1 MANRPGSGPTSLL
14 EEFVREC
21 FDEIIPRAGTDC
33 AKYDDRLKRFGRP
46 DVLPLWVADM
56 DFRAPA
62 CVREALQVL
71 VDENLYGYHL
81 KSERYARAI
90 VDWWARRHGHAVDPA
105 GIVFSPGVVAAL
117 SHLVQA
123 LTAKGDGII
132 IQPPV
137 YHPFAWAVRANERRL
152 LENPL
157 REQAG
162 EYAMDFDDLE
172 RKAREARLLILCS
185 PHNPVGRVWRRE
197 ELARVADICLRSGV
211 RIIADEIHNDLV
223 YPPHRHVPTAG
234 LSPEVARITVTTHAA
249 SKTFNLAGLS
259 VAYVMIEGQ
268 ELREAF
274 RKVSD
279 ILHVEAV
286 NPFGLRAMEAAFT
299 QGESWRKAL
308 LEYLE
313 GNSLLVRSYLQEHLP
328 RVALSPLEGTYLV
341 WLDFRRYGFSP
352 QELRECIVEKA
363 RLGLNDGPMF
373 GPGGE
378 GFQRMNIA
386 CPRAVLREA
395 LDRLKTALG

>member
-1 MANRPGSGPTSLL
+1 LPVS
-14 EEFVREC
+14 
-21 FDEIIPRAGTDC
+21 FDEVIPRAGTDC
-33 AKYDDRLKRFGRP
+33 AKYDDRLRRFGRA

-56 DFRAPA
+56 DFQAPD
-62 CVREALQVL
+62 CVREALQPL
-71 VDENLYGYHL
+71 VDQNLYGYHL
-81 KSERYARAI
+81 KGERYVRAI

-105 GIVFSPGVVAAL
+105 GIVFSPGVVPAL
-117 SHLVQA
+117 SHLIQA

-132 IQPPV
+132 VQPPV

-157 REQAG
+157 LEQGG

-172 RKAREARLLILCS
+172 GKAREARLLILCS

-197 ELARVADICLRSGV
+197 ELERLADICLRHGV
-211 RIIADEIHNDLV
+211 TIVSDEIHNDLV
-223 YPPHRHVPTAG
+223 YPQYRHLPTAS
-234 LSPEVARITVTTHAA
+234 LSPEVARVTVTCHAA

-259 VAYVMIEGQ
+259 VAYVLIEGQ

-274 RKVSD
+274 RTVSD
-279 ILHVEAV
+279 ILHVEAL
-286 NPFGLRAMEAAFT
+286 NPFGLRATEAAFT
-299 QGESWRKAL
+299 HGEAWLKAL

-313 GNSLLVRSYLQEHLP
+313 GNYRLVRGYLEEHLP
-328 RVALSPLEGTYLV
+328 RVTVSPLEGTYLI
-341 WLDFRRYGFSP
+341 WLDFRRYGLSP
-352 QELRECIVEKA
+352 QELRDCIIGKA

-386 CPRAVLREA
+386 CPRATLQEA
-395 LDRLKTALG
+395 LDRLRVALG